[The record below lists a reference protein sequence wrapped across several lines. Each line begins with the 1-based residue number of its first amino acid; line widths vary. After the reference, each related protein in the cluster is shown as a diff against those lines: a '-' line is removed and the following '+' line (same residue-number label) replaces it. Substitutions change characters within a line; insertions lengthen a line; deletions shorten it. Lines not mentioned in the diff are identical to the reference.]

1 MSRYEQYE
9 KTAIDYFAEGYEKST
24 AKGVQRLND
33 EVKANMV
40 NELDRAKQI
49 YGENLEHADEMTLIS
64 LGYEKTQK
72 ENEAEQKEQGHND
85 LLDTDY
91 FDGDNQDENN
101 NEDLQDKQ
109 EEGKAEKQQE
119 AAKKAEAEALEAIKK
134 ANETLEAIKNGTF
147 KFK

>member
-1 MSRYEQYE
+1 M
-9 KTAIDYFAEGYEKST
+9 
-24 AKGVQRLND
+24 ND